1 MLSSMTTSAA
11 FAFFFCFLFTIPNL
25 HVFFCNGI
33 SSSSNHTH
41 HNNITCFEYEREALL
56 KFKQD
61 LIDPMKRLSS
71 WDIGEDC
78 CKWTGVVCDNFTGH
92 VREIQLRNPYDRLS
106 ENYTEYEAY
115 GRCQLGGKLNP
126 SLLDLKHLQYLD
138 LSNNDF
144 KGARIPS
151 FIGSIATLR
160 YLNLSEAGFSGTI
173 PPLGNV
179 TTMRYLDLGDN
190 YGLLCG
196 NLQWLS
202 HLVLLQ
208 HLDMSWVNLSKALD
222 WLQVTSN
229 LPSLVELHL
238 FGCELEYVV
247 SPSSTNKINFTSLD
261 VLDLSNNFHFGPSV
275 PGWILSLNHLVSLDL
290 RFCLFKGP
298 LPSGLQNMTSLR
310 VLDWSHNYFN
320 CTIPNWLYSLS
331 HLQSLGLYFN
341 HLHGVV
347 SIAIEN
353 LTSLVSL
360 DLSYNQLQGSI
371 PTSLGKLCKLKTI
384 DLSNNEFSGELA
396 DIFVGFSRCES
407 NELGQLTSLADFDL
421 SSNSFSGPIP
431 ASIGRLSSLI
441 TLDLSNNKFNGT
453 LPESLG
459 RLGKLEDL
467 YIDNNSL
474 EGVVSDVHF
483 ANLTR
488 LRYLFADE
496 NHLTLNASEIWVP
509 PFQLKA
515 LSLDSWTLGPQFPL
529 WLPSQMKLEFLSIA
543 NTRISDSIPTMFWP
557 NLSKLN
563 YGSLSRNQIRGE
575 ISSILNA
582 EGSFPMIDL
591 SSNLFSGSLPLVSPN
606 LTWLDLSNNSFSG
619 SIYHMLCDKGEEPN
633 SLSYLNIGH
642 NRLSGKIPD
651 CWKHWQ
657 SLEIIKL
664 ENNNLEGSIPSS
676 IIRLPNLISLHL
688 RHNNLAGE
696 LPQTLPN
703 CSSLSVIDLGENK
716 LTGTIPPWMGNALL
730 RLIVL
735 DLRSNNFSGHLPY
748 ELCLLSSLQILD
760 VAHNN
765 LFGHVPGCFANF
777 SIMTDISNSS
787 YTSYGWPSLYRT
799 LVFRDNAFLV
809 TKGRDFEYRST
820 LGLVTSMDLSGN
832 NLSGE
837 IPEELTKLVGLWSL
851 NLSGNHLTGR
861 IPRNIGDMRQ
871 LESLDLSVNQLSGV
885 IPPSMSSLTFLS
897 HLNLSFNNLT
907 GTIPS
912 STQLQSMN
920 ESSFYGNNLC
930 GPPLTSCNTDK
941 TLPPKVDRQPN
952 EEEEGEGFSEALF
965 FASMALGFAVG
976 FWIVLG
982 PILFKRS
989 WRITYFRVLE
999 DIWHKLCDFIFECR
1013 YIFHR

>member
-1 MLSSMTTSAA
+1 MGARDTFPSWLSEVWTRHAITN
-11 FAFFFCFLFTIPNL
+11 FPHIQY
-25 HVFFCNGI
+25 
-33 SSSSNHTH
+33 SN
-41 HNNITCFEYEREALL
+41 
-56 KFKQD
+56 
-61 LIDPMKRLSS
+61 
-71 WDIGEDC
+71 
-78 CKWTGVVCDNFTGH
+78 WTGVVCDNFTGH
-92 VREIQLRNPYDRLS
+92 VREIRLRSPSYEGS
-106 ENYTEYEAY
+106 YENDAEYEAY
-115 GRCQLGGKLNP
+115 LRYQLGGKLNP

-144 KGARIPS
+144 DGAHIPS

-160 YLNLSEAGFSGTI
+160 YLNLSGAGFSGTI
-173 PPLGNV
+173 PPQLGNV
-179 TTMRYLDLGDN
+179 TTMRYLDLGSNDR
-190 YGLLCG
+190 LLCG

-202 HLVLLQ
+202 RLVLLQ
-208 HLDMSWVNLSKALD
+208 HLDMSRVNLSKALD

-238 FGCELEYVV
+238 SGCELEYVV

-261 VLDLSNNFHFGPSV
+261 VLDLSGNNLGSSV

-290 RFCLFKGP
+290 IYCLFEGP

-310 VLDWSHNYFN
+310 VLDWSFNYFN
-320 CTIPNWLYSLS
+320 STIPNWLYSLS
-331 HLQSLGLYFN
+331 HLESLILSGN
-341 HLHGVV
+341 RLHGAV

-360 DLSYNQLQGSI
+360 DLSNNQLQGSI

-384 DLSNNEFSGELA
+384 DLSYNEFSGEVA

-407 NELGQLTSLADFDL
+407 NKLETFHSRWNYLRGHLPYELGQLTSLANFNL
-421 SSNSFSGPIP
+421 YSNSFSGPIP

-441 TLDLSNNKFNGT
+441 SLDLSNNKFNGT
-453 LPESLG
+453 LPESVG
-459 RLGKLEDL
+459 RLGKFESL
-467 YIDNNSL
+467 YISDNLL

-483 ANLTR
+483 ASLTK
-488 LRYLFADE
+488 LRDLDAGG
-496 NHLTLNASEIWVP
+496 NNLTLNTSENWVP
-509 PFQLKA
+509 PFQVEILM
-515 LSLDSWTLGPQFPL
+515 LNSWTLGPQFPL
-529 WLPSQMKLEFLSIA
+529 WLPSQMKLNYLGIA
-543 NTRISDSIPTMFWP
+543 NTRISDSIPTLFWS
-557 NLSKLN
+557 NLSKLKYAN
-563 YGSLSRNQIRGE
+563 LSHNQIYGE
-575 ISSILNA
+575 ISSILNV
-582 EGSFPMIDL
+582 EGFSPATIDL
-591 SSNLFSGSLPLVSPN
+591 SSNLFNGSLALVSPN

-619 SIYHMLCDKGEEPN
+619 SIYHMLCDKGEESN
-633 SLSYLNIGH
+633 RLSYLNIGH

-657 SLEIIKL
+657 SLVIIKL

-676 IIRLPNLISLHL
+676 ILRLPNLKSLHL
-688 RHNNLAGE
+688 RHNNLTGE
-696 LPQTLPN
+696 LPQTLRN

-716 LTGTIPPWMGNALL
+716 LTGTIPPWMGNAMLG
-730 RLIVL
+730 LIVL
-735 DLRSNNFSGHLPY
+735 DLRSNNFLGKLPY

-765 LFGHVPGCFANF
+765 LFGHVPRCFANF
-777 SIMTDISNSS
+777 SVMTNTRNSS
-787 YTSYGWPSLYRT
+787 YSSYFRFYSPFLMNYS
-799 LVFRDNAFLV
+799 VFRDIGFNAQDNAFLV
-809 TKGRDFEYRST
+809 TKGRDVEYRTT

-871 LESLDLSVNQLSGV
+871 LESLDLSLNQLSGV

-912 STQLQSMN
+912 NTQLQSMN

-930 GPPLTSCNTDK
+930 GPPLASCNPDK
-941 TLPPKVDRQPN
+941 ILPPKVDRQAN

-982 PILFKRS
+982 PIQFKRS

-999 DIWHKLCDFIFECR
+999 DIWHKLCDFIFEFR
-1013 YIFHR
+1013 YIFRR